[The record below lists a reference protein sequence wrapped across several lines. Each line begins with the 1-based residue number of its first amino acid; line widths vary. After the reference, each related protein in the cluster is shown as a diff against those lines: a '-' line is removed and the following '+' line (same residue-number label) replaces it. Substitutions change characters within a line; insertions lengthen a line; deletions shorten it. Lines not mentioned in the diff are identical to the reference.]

1 MKPSSFAI
9 FTLVHLTL
17 PHPSSTKKPFPQ
29 ELVAQILQVI
39 LREALDV
46 SSAELSFLPSLPSAF
61 PSSFV
66 ASLLALSRRLLQP
79 YEDLTLD
86 ELMDEVRSFAP
97 YEESRRLE
105 HETREVVSSAS
116 LSLVRGARRS

>member
-1 MKPSSFAI
+1 
-9 FTLVHLTL
+9 
-17 PHPSSTKKPFPQ
+17 
-29 ELVAQILQVI
+29 
-39 LREALDV
+39 V